1 MLPWLVSHAAAP
13 TYDTVAA
20 WVWLFWSEL
29 PAGECRAG
37 RRRLRAHPS
46 RPAGPAGP
54 AGPGGP
60 SHRAPAAPPTAPPR
74 RR

>member
-1 MLPWLVSHAAAP
+1 MDA
-13 TYDTVAA
+13 T

-37 RRRLRAHPS
+37 RRQHRAHPS
-46 RPAGPAGP
+46 RPAGPSRR

-60 SHRAPAAPPTAPPR
+60 FRRAAAR

>member
-1 MLPWLVSHAAAP
+1 MDA
-13 TYDTVAA
+13 T

-37 RRRLRAHPS
+37 RRQLRAHPS
-46 RPAGPAGP
+46 RPAGPSRR

-60 SHRAPAAPPTAPPR
+60 SRRAAAAPVTAPQPPR
-74 RR
+74 CDIVTVLTATM